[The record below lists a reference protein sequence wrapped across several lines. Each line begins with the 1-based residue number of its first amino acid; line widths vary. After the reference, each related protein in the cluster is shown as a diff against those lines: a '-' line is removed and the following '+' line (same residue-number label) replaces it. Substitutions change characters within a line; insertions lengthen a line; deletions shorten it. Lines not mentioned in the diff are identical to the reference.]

1 MTEPN
6 FRERYG
12 PVALVT
18 GASSGIGQAFAEALA
33 ARGFDVIAVARRV
46 ERLEDLAVRL
56 EAAHGVRVTPLAVDL
71 GRADAA
77 QAILN
82 YCDGRDVGLVI
93 SNAGF
98 GFKGAHE
105 DASAELLGEM
115 LMVNC
120 HAPNLLA
127 HGFIPRLKARVAAGL
142 GAGLVMTSSVEGL
155 IGCPY
160 SAAYSATK
168 AMVVALGEA
177 LWGELSPEGVDV
189 LTLCP
194 GPTESEAAAKQGV
207 DMSAVPQRPAS
218 EVACETLDR
227 LKDGPTFVSDAQ
239 YKAMFD
245 GMRAMPRGEALLAMA
260 AGMKPKGDGTG

>member
-1 MTEPN
+1 MTETS
-6 FRERYG
+6 FHDRYG

-18 GASSGIGQAFAEALA
+18 GASSGIGQAFVEELA
-33 ARGFDVIAVARRV
+33 ARGYDVIAVARRTD
-46 ERLEDLAVRL
+46 RLDALATRL
-56 EAAHGVRVTPLAVDL
+56 EAAHGVHITPLAIDL
-71 GRADAA
+71 GLSDAP
-77 QAILN
+77 QQIL
-82 YCDGRDVGLVI
+82 DASAGRDVGLVV

-98 GFKGAHE
+98 GFKGRHE
-105 DASAELLGEM
+105 DAPSELLAEM

-127 HGFIPRLKARVAAGL
+127 HGFIPRLKARVAAGK
-142 GAGLVMTSSVEGL
+142 GAGLLLTASVEGL

-177 LWGELSPEGVDV
+177 LWAELAPEGVEV

-194 GPTESEAAAKQGV
+194 GPTTSEAAAKQGV
-207 DMSAVPQRPAS
+207 DMTGIAQRSAID
-218 EVACETLDR
+218 VARDTLGQ
-227 LKDGPTFVSDAQ
+227 LAHGPTFISDPQ

-245 GMRAMPRGEALLAMA
+245 GMRAMPRGDALMAMA
-260 AGMKPKGDGTG
+260 AGMKPKS